1 VPWLDAK
8 ALETDREGLAFL
20 RSVLEGARPCP
31 SDVVYGPPS
40 RASREA
46 ARRTK
51 RLEPGWSRNASGE
64 VDSRR
69 QAMARLIEPLAGAAR
84 RDQLGGASISCHQP
98 QLRTGASLRRLFFA
112 ATAYRRG
119 DAAQLPGTVHLSPA
133 AGVAPRGDK
142 NESRPRLRPSGQLF
156 TLFFQP
162 GANSRVRLSRGKS
175 VSKA

>member
-51 RLEPGWSRNASGE
+51 RPW
-64 VDSRR
+64 
-69 QAMARLIEPLAGAAR
+69 LAG
-84 RDQLGGASISCHQP
+84 
-98 QLRTGASLRRLFFA
+98 TGAGAERKPNRYWA
-112 ATAYRRG
+112 WHPPAEME
-119 DAAQLPGTVHLSPA
+119 QL
-133 AGVAPRGDK
+133 
-142 NESRPRLRPSGQLF
+142 
-156 TLFFQP
+156 
-162 GANSRVRLSRGKS
+162 
-175 VSKA
+175 